1 MADGAKNQPTADADD
16 AASLRACPCCGL
28 IQRAVDTPPG
38 WQLRCARCATR
49 LHDDRGSAAH
59 RHRTAALA
67 LAALVLYPPAVG
79 LPMLEI
85 EQFGHQQASSVIDGT
100 ATLLSQGHYFV
111 GLIVLVCSVILPVA
125 KLIGLLA
132 LSLGG
137 PWLRSHH
144 RAWTYRFV
152 EWTGRWGMLDVLA
165 VAVLVAVVK
174 LGQTVSLT
182 AGPAALAFT
191 LVVLLSLLAA
201 ATFDE
206 HALWDE
212 HEESEPSTPSPS
224 PLNEGT
230 RA

>member
-1 MADGAKNQPTADADD
+1 MADVAPTAHSEEFALE
-16 AASLRACPCCGL
+16 SLRACACCGL
-28 IQRAVDTPPG
+28 IQRAPNVVRR
-38 WQLRCARCATR
+38 QRLRCARCEMLLPDA
-49 LHDDRGSAAH
+49 RGSRLH
-59 RHRTAALA
+59 RHRTAALS
-67 LAALVLYPPAVG
+67 LAALVLYPAAVG

-85 EQFGHQQASSVIDGT
+85 EQFGHLQASSVLDGT
-100 ATLLSQGHYFV
+100 ATLLAQGHYFV
-111 GLIVLVCSVILPVA
+111 GLIVLLCSVVLPIM
-125 KLIGLLA
+125 KLLGLLT
-132 LSLGG
+132 LSFGANR
-137 PWLRSHH
+137 LRQHH

-212 HEESEPSTPSPS
+212 HHKAPKRPCP
-224 PLNEGT
+224 EGP
-230 RA
+230 AEGVAQ

>member
-1 MADGAKNQPTADADD
+1 MAD
-16 AASLRACPCCGL
+16 AAPIAHPHEFALESLRACACCGL
-28 IQRAVDTPPG
+28 IQQAPTVGRR
-38 WQLRCARCATR
+38 QRLRCARCAMP
-49 LHDDRGSAAH
+49 LPDARGSRLH
-59 RHRTAALA
+59 RHRTAALS
-67 LAALVLYPPAVG
+67 LAALVLYPAAVG

-85 EQFGHQQASSVIDGT
+85 EQFGHQQASSVLDGT
-100 ATLLSQGHYFV
+100 ATLLAQGHYFV
-111 GLIVLVCSVILPVA
+111 GLIVLLCSVVLPVM
-125 KLIGLLA
+125 KLLGLLT
-132 LSLGG
+132 LSFGASR
-137 PWLRSHH
+137 LRQHH

-212 HEESEPSTPSPS
+212 HLGELDVSCPDESAAGVS
-224 PLNEGT
+224 
-230 RA
+230 

>member
-1 MADGAKNQPTADADD
+1 MADNAPRETTDEASEG
-16 AASLRACPCCGL
+16 ASLRACPCCGL
-28 IQRAVDTPPG
+28 IQRAVDAPRG

-49 LHDDRGSAAH
+49 LHDDRGSTAH

-85 EQFGHQQASSVIDGT
+85 EQFGHRQASSVIDGT

-111 GLIVLVCSVILPVA
+111 GLIVLICSVILPIA
-125 KLIGLLA
+125 KLLGLLT

-212 HEESEPSTPSPS
+212 HEDADRSPSTPI
-224 PLNEGT
+224 EQGT